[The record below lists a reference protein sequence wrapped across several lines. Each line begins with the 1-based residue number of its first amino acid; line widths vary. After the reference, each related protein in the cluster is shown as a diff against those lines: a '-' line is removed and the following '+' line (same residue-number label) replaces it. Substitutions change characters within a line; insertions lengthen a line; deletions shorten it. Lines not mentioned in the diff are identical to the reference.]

1 MNNPA
6 ELVVP
11 RVQAAIASA
20 FGEEYRGTD
29 PVIRPSQFADIQI
42 NAAMALAKKL
52 GTLPRDAAAR
62 IVEALELDGI
72 CTAVEISGPGF
83 INLTFDGTWIE
94 ELLNTE
100 SRSAE
105 APGAPAARQ
114 AEARRVVVDYSSPNV
129 AKEMHVGHLRT
140 TVVGDS
146 IVRVLEALGDTVI
159 RQNHIGDW
167 GTPFGMLVEHW
178 LEIGE
183 DSPAAAL
190 LVDDPSAFY
199 QAARAKFDDS
209 AADDDGFA
217 TRARLRVVA
226 LQGGDAETFAVWQRL
241 VAQSKRYFNAIYAM
255 LGISLTD
262 DHIAGESSYDADLAR
277 LCQELEDSGVA
288 RVSDGALC
296 TFPAGFTGRD
306 GQPQPL
312 IIRKSDG
319 GYGYGTTDL
328 ATIRYRV
335 RELEADR
342 VLYVVGAPQNVHL
355 RMVMATARDAGWLP
369 DTVEAVHVQI
379 GNVLGEDGKILK
391 SRSGAPVKLMAL
403 LEEAVDRARAVI
415 DTSRPEL
422 TEEERAVTARQVGI
436 GAVKYADL
444 SVGHDTEY
452 VFDFDRMLALSGNT
466 GPYVQY
472 AAARIRSILRKAGVL
487 EHPAAGTDTA
497 GTDTAGTDTAGT
509 DTAGT
514 DTAGTGFGAGTETD
528 GTDSD
533 GGIPATAIAVVEPA
547 ERALA
552 LHLLEYGAT
561 LSKVGEVLEPHRLC
575 AYLFELAQLFTSF
588 YDQCPVLKS
597 EDSVRES
604 RLALCALVLRR
615 LSGGLELL
623 GIETPENM

>member
-1 MNNPA
+1 M
-6 ELVVP
+6 VVP

-29 PVIRPSQFADIQI
+29 PVVRPSQFADIQI
-42 NAAMALAKKL
+42 NAAMALAKKVGL
-52 GTLPRDAAAR
+52 PPRDAAAR
-62 IVEALELDGI
+62 IVEALDLDGI
-72 CTAVEISGPGF
+72 CTGAEISGPGF

-94 ELLNTE
+94 ELLNAE
-100 SRSAE
+100 SPGVQAVPAAE
-105 APGAPAARQ
+105 AQ
-114 AEARRVVVDYSSPNV
+114 RVVVDYSSPNV

-146 IVRVLEALGDTVI
+146 LVKVFEALGDTVI

-167 GTPFGMLVEHW
+167 GTPFGMLIEHW

-183 DSPAAAL
+183 DSPEAAL

-199 QAARAKFDDS
+199 QAARAKFDAS
-209 AADDDGFA
+209 ATDEDGFA

-226 LQGGDAETFAVWQRL
+226 LQGGDQETFAVWQRL
-241 VAQSKRYFNAIYAM
+241 VAQSKRYFNAIYSM

-262 DHIAGESSYDADLAR
+262 DHIAGESSYDAHLAQ
-277 LCQELEDSGVA
+277 LCQELEDRGIA
-288 RVSDGALC
+288 RISDGALC

-306 GQPQPL
+306 GLPMPL

-335 RELEADR
+335 RELEANR
-342 VLYVVGAPQNVHL
+342 VLYVVGAPQNMHL

-415 DTSRPEL
+415 DASRPEL
-422 TEEERAVTARQVGI
+422 TEEERAATARQVGI

-444 SVGHDTEY
+444 STGHDTEY

-487 EHPAAGTDTA
+487 EQHTAAAGAVGSGAAGTEA
-497 GTDTAGTDTAGT
+497 A
-509 DTAGT
+509 
-514 DTAGTGFGAGTETD
+514 

-533 GGIPATAIAVVEPA
+533 GGTPATVIAVVEPA

-561 LSKVGEVLEPHRLC
+561 LHKVREVLEPHRLC
-575 AYLFELAQLFTSF
+575 TYLFELAQLFTSF

-615 LSGGLELL
+615 LSEGLDLL

>member
-1 MNNPA
+1 
-6 ELVVP
+6 
-11 RVQAAIASA
+11 
-20 FGEEYRGTD
+20 
-29 PVIRPSQFADIQI
+29 
-42 NAAMALAKKL
+42 
-52 GTLPRDAAAR
+52 
-62 IVEALELDGI
+62 
-72 CTAVEISGPGF
+72 
-83 INLTFDGTWIE
+83 
-94 ELLNTE
+94 
-100 SRSAE
+100 
-105 APGAPAARQ
+105 
-114 AEARRVVVDYSSPNV
+114 
-129 AKEMHVGHLRT
+129 
-140 TVVGDS
+140 
-146 IVRVLEALGDTVI
+146 
-159 RQNHIGDW
+159 
-167 GTPFGMLVEHW
+167 
-178 LEIGE
+178 
-183 DSPAAAL
+183 
-190 LVDDPSAFY
+190 
-199 QAARAKFDDS
+199 
-209 AADDDGFA
+209 
-217 TRARLRVVA
+217 
-226 LQGGDAETFAVWQRL
+226 
-241 VAQSKRYFNAIYAM
+241 M

-262 DHIAGESSYDADLAR
+262 DHIAGESSYDAHLAQ
-277 LCQELEDSGVA
+277 LCQELEERGIA
-288 RVSDGALC
+288 RISDGALC

-306 GQPQPL
+306 GQPMPL

-335 RELEADR
+335 RELEANR
-342 VLYVVGAPQNVHL
+342 VLYVVGAPQNMHL

-415 DTSRPEL
+415 DASRPEL
-422 TEEERAVTARQVGI
+422 TEAERAVTARQVGI

-487 EHPAAGTDTA
+487 EQYTGDGRQPAAGA
-497 GTDTAGTDTAGT
+497 
-509 DTAGT
+509 
-514 DTAGTGFGAGTETD
+514 AGTEAA

-533 GGIPATAIAVVEPA
+533 GGTPATVIAVVEPA

-561 LSKVGEVLEPHRLC
+561 LHKVREALEPHRLC
-575 AYLFELAQLFTSF
+575 TYLFELAQLFTSF

-615 LSGGLELL
+615 LSEGLDLL

>member
-11 RVQAAIASA
+11 RVQAAIATA
-20 FGEEYRGTD
+20 FGEEFRQTD
-29 PVIRPSQFADIQI
+29 PVVRPSQFADIQI
-42 NAAMALAKKL
+42 NAAMALAKKAGL
-52 GTLPRDAAAR
+52 PPRDAAAK
-62 IVEALELDGI
+62 IVEALNLDGI
-72 CTAVEISGPGF
+72 CTSVEISGPGF
-83 INLTFDGTWIE
+83 INLSFDGTWIE
-94 ELLNTE
+94 ELLNAE
-100 SRSAE
+100 SIQAASKAT
-105 APGAPAARQ
+105 AVTPAATPQ
-114 AEARRVVVDYSSPNV
+114 RVVVDYSSPNV

-146 IVRVLEALGDTVI
+146 LVKVLEALGDTVI

-167 GTPFGMLVEHW
+167 GTPFGMLIEHW

-183 DSPAAAL
+183 DSPDAAL
-190 LVDDPSAFY
+190 LVEDPSAFY
-199 QAARAKFDDS
+199 QAARAKFDAS
-209 AADDDGFA
+209 ATDEDGFA

-241 VAQSKRYFNAIYAM
+241 VAQSKRYFNAIYST

-262 DHIAGESSYDADLAR
+262 DHIAGESSYDAHLAQ
-277 LCQELEDSGVA
+277 LCQELEERGLA
-288 RVSDGALC
+288 RISDGALC

-306 GQPQPL
+306 GEPLPL

-335 RELEADR
+335 RDLAANR
-342 VLYVVGAPQNVHL
+342 ILYVVGAPQNVHL

-369 DTVEAVHVQI
+369 DTVQAVHVQI

-415 DTSRPEL
+415 DASRPEL
-422 TEEERAVTARQVGI
+422 SEDERAVTARQVGI

-444 SVGHDTEY
+444 STGHDTEY

-487 EHPAAGTDTA
+487 EQVTGDGGAPAGTQATGIAAAG
-497 GTDTAGTDTAGT
+497 
-509 DTAGT
+509 
-514 DTAGTGFGAGTETD
+514 E
-528 GTDSD
+528 
-533 GGIPATAIAVVEPA
+533 GGPATAIAVVEPA

-552 LHLLEYGAT
+552 LHLLEFDAT
-561 LSKVGEVLEPHRLC
+561 LNKVRDALEPHRLC
-575 AYLFELAQLFTSF
+575 GYLFELAQLFTTF
-588 YDQCPVLKS
+588 YDQCPVLKA
-597 EDSVRES
+597 EESVRDS

>member
-1 MNNPA
+1 M
-6 ELVVP
+6 VVP

-29 PVIRPSQFADIQI
+29 PVVRPSQFADIQI
-42 NAAMALAKKL
+42 NAAMALAKRV
-52 GTLPRDAAAR
+52 GMPPREAAAR
-62 IVEALELDGI
+62 IVDALDLDGI
-72 CTAVEISGPGF
+72 CTATEISGPGF

-94 ELLNTE
+94 ELLNAE
-100 SRSAE
+100 SAGT
-105 APGAPAARQ
+105 PDVPAA
-114 AEARRVVVDYSSPNV
+114 AARRVVVDYSSPNV

-146 IVRVLEALGDTVI
+146 LVKVFEALGDTVI

-167 GTPFGMLVEHW
+167 GTPFGMLIEHW

-183 DSPAAAL
+183 DSPEAAL

-199 QAARAKFDDS
+199 QAARAKFDAS
-209 AADDDGFA
+209 AAEEDGFA

-226 LQGGDAETFAVWQRL
+226 LQGGDEETFAVWQRL
-241 VAQSKRYFNAIYAM
+241 VAQSKRYFNAIYSV

-262 DHIAGESSYDADLAR
+262 DHIAGESSYDAHLAQ
-277 LCQELEDSGVA
+277 LCRELEDRGLA
-288 RVSDGALC
+288 RISDGALC

-306 GQPQPL
+306 GEPMPL

-335 RELEADR
+335 RELAADR
-342 VLYVVGAPQNVHL
+342 VLYVVGAPQNMHL

-403 LEEAVDRARAVI
+403 LAEAVDRARAVI
-415 DTSRPEL
+415 DASRPEL
-422 TEEERAVTARQVGI
+422 TEAERAVTARQVGI

-487 EHPAAGTDTA
+487 EQYAATTPVTHTGTTRHQHRHRQRRRNAGHPD
-497 GTDTAGTDTAGT
+497 
-509 DTAGT
+509 
-514 DTAGTGFGAGTETD
+514 
-528 GTDSD
+528 
-533 GGIPATAIAVVEPA
+533 
-547 ERALA
+547 
-552 LHLLEYGAT
+552 
-561 LSKVGEVLEPHRLC
+561 
-575 AYLFELAQLFTSF
+575 
-588 YDQCPVLKS
+588 
-597 EDSVRES
+597 
-604 RLALCALVLRR
+604 RR
-615 LSGGLELL
+615 R
-623 GIETPENM
+623 

>member
-1 MNNPA
+1 
-6 ELVVP
+6 
-11 RVQAAIASA
+11 
-20 FGEEYRGTD
+20 
-29 PVIRPSQFADIQI
+29 
-42 NAAMALAKKL
+42 
-52 GTLPRDAAAR
+52 
-62 IVEALELDGI
+62 
-72 CTAVEISGPGF
+72 
-83 INLTFDGTWIE
+83 
-94 ELLNTE
+94 
-100 SRSAE
+100 
-105 APGAPAARQ
+105 
-114 AEARRVVVDYSSPNV
+114 
-129 AKEMHVGHLRT
+129 MHVGHLRT

-146 IVRVLEALGDTVI
+146 LVKVFEALGDTVI

-167 GTPFGMLVEHW
+167 GTPFGMLIEHW

-183 DSPAAAL
+183 DSPEAAL

-199 QAARAKFDDS
+199 QAARAKFDAS
-209 AADDDGFA
+209 ATDEDGFA

-241 VAQSKRYFNAIYAM
+241 VAQSKRYFNAIYSM

-262 DHIAGESSYDADLAR
+262 DHIAGESSYDAHLAQ
-277 LCQELEDSGVA
+277 LCQELEDRGIA
-288 RVSDGALC
+288 RISDGALC

-306 GQPQPL
+306 GQPMPL

-335 RELEADR
+335 RELEANR
-342 VLYVVGAPQNVHL
+342 VLYVVGAPQNMHL

-415 DTSRPEL
+415 DASRPEL

-487 EHPAAGTDTA
+487 EQHTALERCRDDGGSRRGTDA
-497 GTDTAGTDTAGT
+497 A
-509 DTAGT
+509 
-514 DTAGTGFGAGTETD
+514 

-533 GGIPATAIAVVEPA
+533 GGTPATVIAVVEPA

-561 LSKVGEVLEPHRLC
+561 LHKVREALEPHRLC
-575 AYLFELAQLFTSF
+575 TYLFELAQLFTSF

-615 LSGGLELL
+615 LSEGLDLL

>member
-1 MNNPA
+1 M
-6 ELVVP
+6 VVP

-20 FGEEYRGTD
+20 FGEEYRETD
-29 PVIRPSQFADIQI
+29 PVVRPSQFADIQI
-42 NAAMALAKKL
+42 NAAMALAKKV
-52 GTLPRDAAAR
+52 GMPPRDAAAR
-62 IVEALELDGI
+62 IVEALDLDGI

-94 ELLNTE
+94 ELLNAA
-100 SRSAE
+100 S
-105 APGAPAARQ
+105 PGAPAVPA
-114 AEARRVVVDYSSPNV
+114 AEAQRVVVDYSSPNV

-146 IVRVLEALGDTVI
+146 LVKVFEALGDTVI

-167 GTPFGMLVEHW
+167 GTPFGMLIEHW

-183 DSPAAAL
+183 DSPEAAL

-199 QAARAKFDDS
+199 QAARAKFDAS
-209 AADDDGFA
+209 ATDEDGFA
-217 TRARLRVVA
+217 TRARQRVVA
-226 LQGGDAETFAVWQRL
+226 LQSGDEETFAVWQRL
-241 VAQSKRYFNAIYAM
+241 VAQSKRYFNAIYSM

-262 DHIAGESSYDADLAR
+262 DHIAGESSYDAHLAQ
-277 LCQELEDSGVA
+277 LCQELEERGIA
-288 RVSDGALC
+288 RISDGALC

-306 GQPQPL
+306 GEPMPL

-335 RELEADR
+335 RELEANR
-342 VLYVVGAPQNVHL
+342 VLYVVGAPQNMHL
-355 RMVMATARDAGWLP
+355 RMVMATAREAGWLP

-415 DTSRPEL
+415 DASRPEL
-422 TEEERAVTARQVGI
+422 TAEERAVTARQVGI

-487 EHPAAGTDTA
+487 ERYTAGQAAGAAFGAALGAPGTDAAGTA
-497 GTDTAGTDTAGT
+497 FGTDASA
-509 DTAGT
+509 
-514 DTAGTGFGAGTETD
+514 TETA

-533 GGIPATAIAVVEPA
+533 GGIPATPIAVVEPA

-561 LSKVGEVLEPHRLC
+561 LHKVREALEPHRLC
-575 AYLFELAQLFTSF
+575 TYLFELAQLFTAF

-615 LSGGLELL
+615 LSEGLELL

>member
-1 MNNPA
+1 MNSPA
-6 ELVVP
+6 DLLVP
-11 RVQAAIASA
+11 RVQTAIAQA
-20 FGEEYRGTD
+20 FGEDFRQTD

-42 NAAMALAKKL
+42 NAAMALAKKV
-52 GTLPRDAAAR
+52 GLPPREVAAR
-62 IVEALELDGI
+62 IVEALEVNGI
-72 CTAVEISGPGF
+72 CTTVEISGPGF

-94 ELLNTE
+94 ELLNQ
-100 SRSAE
+100 
-105 APGAPAARQ
+105 ARQ
-114 AEARRVVVDYSSPNV
+114 HDGGPTAERHRVVVDYSSPNV

-146 IVRVLEALGDTVI
+146 LVRVLEALGHPVI

-167 GTPFGMLVEHW
+167 GTPFGMLIEHW
-178 LEIGE
+178 LEVGE
-183 DSPAAAL
+183 GSQEAAL

-199 QAARAKFDDS
+199 QAARAKFDASVNDE
-209 AADDDGFA
+209 DGFA
-217 TRARLRVVA
+217 ARARRRVVA
-226 LQGGDAETFAVWQRL
+226 LQGGDQETFEVWKRL
-241 VAQSKRYFNAIYAM
+241 VAQSKLYFNAIYAK
-255 LGISLTD
+255 LGVSLTD

-277 LCQELEDSGVA
+277 LCQELEDLGIA

-306 GQPQPL
+306 GEPLPL

-335 RELEADR
+335 RELHADR

-355 RMVMATARDAGWLP
+355 RMVMATAREAGWLP
-369 DTVEAVHVQI
+369 ETVEATHVQI

-403 LEEAVDRARAVI
+403 LDEAVDRARAVV
-415 DTSRPEL
+415 DLSRPDL
-422 TEEERAVTARQVGI
+422 TPEERELTARQVGI

-452 VFDFDRMLALSGNT
+452 VFDFDRMLALNGNT

-472 AAARIRSILRKAGVL
+472 AAARIRSILRKAGAL
-487 EHPAAGTDTA
+487 EGVTHG
-497 GTDTAGTDTAGT
+497 
-509 DTAGT
+509 
-514 DTAGTGFGAGTETD
+514 GAGAGAAVGE
-528 GTDSD
+528 GAAVA
-533 GGIPATAIAVVEPA
+533 GIAVVEPA

-552 LHLLEYGAT
+552 LHLLEYGST
-561 LSKVGEVLEPHRLC
+561 LGKVGELLEPHRLC
-575 AYLFELAQLFTSF
+575 AYLFELAQLFTTF
-588 YDQCPVLKS
+588 YDQCPVLKAA
-597 EDSVRES
+597 ESVRES
-604 RLALCALVLRR
+604 RLALCALVLHR
-615 LSGGLELL
+615 LIEGLDLL

>member
-11 RVQAAIASA
+11 RVQAAIATA
-20 FGEEYRGTD
+20 FGEEFRQTD
-29 PVIRPSQFADIQI
+29 PVVRPSQFADIQI
-42 NAAMALAKKL
+42 NAAMALAKKAGL
-52 GTLPRDAAAR
+52 PPRDAAAK
-62 IVEALELDGI
+62 IVDALDLDGI
-72 CTAVEISGPGF
+72 CTSVEISGPGF
-83 INLTFDGTWIE
+83 INLSFDGTWIE
-94 ELLNTE
+94 ELLNAE
-100 SRSAE
+100 SVQAASPAT
-105 APGAPAARQ
+105 AVTPAATPQ
-114 AEARRVVVDYSSPNV
+114 RVVVDYSSPNV

-146 IVRVLEALGDTVI
+146 LVKVLEALGDTVI

-167 GTPFGMLVEHW
+167 GTPFGMLIEHW

-183 DSPAAAL
+183 DSPEAAL
-190 LVDDPSAFY
+190 LVEDPSAFY
-199 QAARAKFDDS
+199 QAARAKFDAS
-209 AADDDGFA
+209 ATDEDGFA

-241 VAQSKRYFNAIYAM
+241 VAQSKRYFNAIYSM

-262 DHIAGESSYDADLAR
+262 DHIAGESSYDAHLAQ
-277 LCQELEDSGVA
+277 LCQELEERGLA
-288 RVSDGALC
+288 RISDGALC

-306 GQPQPL
+306 GQPLPL

-335 RELEADR
+335 RDLEANR

-415 DTSRPEL
+415 DASRPEL
-422 TEEERAVTARQVGI
+422 SEEERAVTARQVGI

-444 SVGHDTEY
+444 STGHDTEY

-472 AAARIRSILRKAGVL
+472 AAAQDPLDPAQGRGAGAD
-487 EHPAAGTDTA
+487 HRRRRRRRPAPAGTPAT
-497 GTDTAGTDTAGT
+497 GTPAT
-509 DTAGT
+509 
-514 DTAGTGFGAGTETD
+514 GTGG
-528 GTDSD
+528 
-533 GGIPATAIAVVEPA
+533 PATAIAVVEPA

-552 LHLLEYGAT
+552 LHLLEFDAT
-561 LSKVGEVLEPHRLC
+561 LNKVRDALEPHRLC
-575 AYLFELAQLFTSF
+575 GYLFELAQLFTSF
-588 YDQCPVLKS
+588 YDQCPVLKA
-597 EDSVRES
+597 EESVRDS

-615 LSGGLELL
+615 LSGGLDLL

>member
-1 MNNPA
+1 M
-6 ELVVP
+6 VVP
-11 RVQAAIASA
+11 RVQAAIADA
-20 FGEEYRGTD
+20 FGEEFRQTD
-29 PVIRPSQFADIQI
+29 PVIRPSQFADIQV
-42 NAAMALAKKL
+42 NAAMALARNVGL
-52 GTLPRDAAAR
+52 PPRDTAAK
-62 IVEALELDGI
+62 IVDALDLDGI
-72 CTAVEISGPGF
+72 CTTVEISGPGF
-83 INLTFDGTWIE
+83 INLTYDGTWIE
-94 ELLNTE
+94 ELLNAQAHGTE
-100 SRSAE
+100 A
-105 APGAPAARQ
+105 APPAQ
-114 AEARRVVVDYSSPNV
+114 PRRVVVDYSSPNV

-146 IVRVLEALGDTVI
+146 LVKVLEALGDTVI

-167 GTPFGMLVEHW
+167 GTPFGMLIEHW

-183 DSPAAAL
+183 DSPEAAL

-199 QAARAKFDDS
+199 QAARAKFDAS
-209 AADDDGFA
+209 AAADDDGFA

-241 VAQSKRYFNAIYAM
+241 VAQSKRYFNAIYAT

-277 LCQELEDSGVA
+277 LCQELQDRGLA
-288 RVSDGALC
+288 RISDGALC
-296 TFPAGFTGRD
+296 TFPAGFPGRD
-306 GQPQPL
+306 GQPLPL

-335 RELEADR
+335 RELHADR

-355 RMVMATARDAGWLP
+355 RMVLATARDAGWLP
-369 DTVEAVHVQI
+369 DTVEATHVQI

-391 SRSGAPVKLMAL
+391 SRSGAPVKLLAL
-403 LEEAVDRARAVI
+403 LDEAVDRARAVI
-415 DTSRPEL
+415 DASRPEL
-422 TEEERAVTARQVGI
+422 TDEERAVTARQVGI

-444 SVGHDTEY
+444 STGHDTEY

-472 AAARIRSILRKAGVL
+472 AAARIRSILRKAGVAAEGTGPGVAAVSTEAVVAEL
-487 EHPAAGTDTA
+487 AVAAGA
-497 GTDTAGTDTAGT
+497 A
-509 DTAGT
+509 
-514 DTAGTGFGAGTETD
+514 
-528 GTDSD
+528 
-533 GGIPATAIAVVEPA
+533 PATAIAIVEPA

-552 LHLLEYGAT
+552 LHLLEYDAM
-561 LSKVGEVLEPHRLC
+561 LRKVGELLEPHRLC
-575 AYLFELAQLFTSF
+575 AYLFELAQLFTAF
-588 YDQCPVLKS
+588 YEQCPVLKA

-604 RLALCALVLRR
+604 RLALCGLVLSR

>member
-1 MNNPA
+1 MNSVNNPA

-11 RVQAAIASA
+11 RVQAAIATA
-20 FGEEYRGTD
+20 FGEEFRHTD
-29 PVIRPSQFADIQI
+29 PVVRPSQFADIQI
-42 NAAMALAKKL
+42 NAAMALAKKAGL
-52 GTLPRDAAAR
+52 PPRDAAAK
-62 IVEALELDGI
+62 IVDALNLDGI
-72 CTAVEISGPGF
+72 CTSVEISGPGF
-83 INLTFDGTWIE
+83 INLSFDGTWIE
-94 ELLNTE
+94 ELLNAE
-100 SRSAE
+100 SVQAASKAT
-105 APGAPAARQ
+105 AVTPAATPQ
-114 AEARRVVVDYSSPNV
+114 RVVVDYSSPNV

-146 IVRVLEALGDTVI
+146 LVKVLEALGDTVI

-167 GTPFGMLVEHW
+167 GTPFGMLIEHW

-183 DSPAAAL
+183 DSPEAAL
-190 LVDDPSAFY
+190 LVEDPSAFY
-199 QAARAKFDDS
+199 QAARAKFDAS
-209 AADDDGFA
+209 ATDEDGFA

-241 VAQSKRYFNAIYAM
+241 VAQSKRYFNAIYST

-262 DHIAGESSYDADLAR
+262 DHIAGESSYDAHLAQ
-277 LCQELEDSGVA
+277 LCQELEERGLA
-288 RVSDGALC
+288 RISDGALC

-306 GQPQPL
+306 GQPLPL

-335 RELEADR
+335 RDLEANR
-342 VLYVVGAPQNVHL
+342 ILYVVGAPQNVHL

-415 DTSRPEL
+415 DASRPEL
-422 TEEERAVTARQVGI
+422 SEDERAVTARQVGI

-444 SVGHDTEY
+444 STGHDTEY

-487 EHPAAGTDTA
+487 EQFTGGPDAGTPAGTQATGIAAAGTQATGLAAA
-497 GTDTAGTDTAGT
+497 G
-509 DTAGT
+509 
-514 DTAGTGFGAGTETD
+514 E
-528 GTDSD
+528 
-533 GGIPATAIAVVEPA
+533 GGPATAIAVVEPA

-552 LHLLEYGAT
+552 LHLLEFDAT
-561 LSKVGEVLEPHRLC
+561 LNKVRDALEPHRLC
-575 AYLFELAQLFTSF
+575 GYLFELAQLFTTF
-588 YDQCPVLKS
+588 YDQCPVLKA
-597 EDSVRES
+597 EESVRDS

>member
-6 ELVVP
+6 ALVVP
-11 RVQAAIASA
+11 RVQAAIATA
-20 FGEEYRGTD
+20 FGDEFREAD

-42 NAAMALAKKL
+42 NAAMALAKKAGL
-52 GTLPRDAAAR
+52 PPRDAAAK
-62 IVEALELDGI
+62 IVAGLDLDGI
-72 CTAVEISGPGF
+72 CTSVEISGPGF

-94 ELLNTE
+94 ELLN
-100 SRSAE
+100 AE
-105 APGAPAARQ
+105 AAAIAAAEPARPAQ
-114 AEARRVVVDYSSPNV
+114 PHRVVVDYSSPNV

-146 IVRVLEALGDTVI
+146 LVKVLEALGHTVI

-167 GTPFGMLVEHW
+167 GTPFGMLIEHW

-183 DSPAAAL
+183 DSPEAAL

-199 QAARAKFDDS
+199 QAARAKFDAS
-209 AADDDGFA
+209 AGDEDGFA

-226 LQGGDAETFAVWQRL
+226 LQSGDAETFAVWERL
-241 VAQSKRYFNAIYAM
+241 VAQSKRYFNAIYGM

-262 DHIAGESSYDADLAR
+262 DHIAGESSYDAHLAQ
-277 LCQELEDSGVA
+277 LCQELEERGIA

-306 GQPQPL
+306 GDPLPL

-335 RELEADR
+335 RELQADR

-355 RMVMATARDAGWLP
+355 RMVIATATDAGWLP
-369 DTVEAVHVQI
+369 DTVEATHVQI

-415 DTSRPEL
+415 DASRPEL
-422 TEEERAVTARQVGI
+422 SDDERAVTARQVGI

-444 SVGHDTEY
+444 STGHDTEY
-452 VFDFDRMLALSGNT
+452 VFDFDRMLALTGNT

-487 EHPAAGTDTA
+487 EVNAD
-497 GTDTAGTDTAGT
+497 DD
-509 DTAGT
+509 
-514 DTAGTGFGAGTETD
+514 GAG
-528 GTDSD
+528 S
-533 GGIPATAIAVVEPA
+533 GGASTSAAAISAAAAIAVVEPA

-561 LSKVGEVLEPHRLC
+561 LDKVGEMLEPHRLC
-575 AYLFELAQLFTSF
+575 GYLFELAQLFTSF
-588 YDQCPVLKS
+588 YDQCPVLKA

>member
-1 MNNPA
+1 M
-6 ELVVP
+6 VVP

-29 PVIRPSQFADIQI
+29 PVVRPSQFADIQI
-42 NAAMALAKKL
+42 NAAMALAKKV
-52 GTLPRDAAAR
+52 GMPPRDAAAR
-62 IVEALELDGI
+62 IVEALDLDGI
-72 CTAVEISGPGF
+72 CSAVEISGPGF

-94 ELLNTE
+94 ELLNAE
-100 SRSAE
+100 SPGTPALPAAE
-105 APGAPAARQ
+105 AQ
-114 AEARRVVVDYSSPNV
+114 RVVVDYSSPNV

-146 IVRVLEALGDTVI
+146 LVKVFEALGDTVI

-167 GTPFGMLVEHW
+167 GTPFGMLIEHW

-183 DSPAAAL
+183 DSPEAAL

-199 QAARAKFDDS
+199 QAARAKFDAS
-209 AADDDGFA
+209 ASDEDGFA

-241 VAQSKRYFNAIYAM
+241 VAQSKRYFNAIYSM

-262 DHIAGESSYDADLAR
+262 DHIAGESSYDAHLAQ
-277 LCQELEDSGVA
+277 LCHELEERGIA
-288 RVSDGALC
+288 RISDGALC

-306 GQPQPL
+306 GEPMPL

-335 RELEADR
+335 RELEANR
-342 VLYVVGAPQNVHL
+342 VLYVVGAPQNMHL

-369 DTVEAVHVQI
+369 ETVEAVHVQI

-415 DTSRPEL
+415 DASRPEL
-422 TEEERAVTARQVGI
+422 TESERAVTARQVGI

-487 EHPAAGTDTA
+487 ERYTALGAAGTGVAFGDA
-497 GTDTAGTDTAGT
+497 GGPGTTGVTGIDGGT
-509 DTAGT
+509 PA
-514 DTAGTGFGAGTETD
+514 ATGVTEAA

-533 GGIPATAIAVVEPA
+533 GGTPATPIAVVEPA

-561 LSKVGEVLEPHRLC
+561 LHKVREALEPHRLC
-575 AYLFELAQLFTSF
+575 TYLFELAQLFTSF

-615 LSGGLELL
+615 LSEGLDLL

>member
-11 RVQAAIASA
+11 RVQAAIATA
-20 FGEEYRGTD
+20 FGEEFRQAD
-29 PVIRPSQFADIQI
+29 PVVRPSQFADIQI
-42 NAAMALAKKL
+42 NAAMALAKKAGL
-52 GTLPRDAAAR
+52 PPRDAAAK
-62 IVEALELDGI
+62 IVEALDLDGI
-72 CTAVEISGPGF
+72 CTGVEISGPGF
-83 INLTFDGTWIE
+83 INLSFDGTWIE
-94 ELLNTE
+94 ELLNAE
-100 SRSAE
+100 SVQAASPAT
-105 APGAPAARQ
+105 AVTPAATPQ
-114 AEARRVVVDYSSPNV
+114 RVVVDYSSPNV

-146 IVRVLEALGDTVI
+146 LVKVLEALGDTVI

-167 GTPFGMLVEHW
+167 GTPFGMLIEHW

-183 DSPAAAL
+183 DSPEAAL

-199 QAARAKFDDS
+199 QAARAKFDSS
-209 AADDDGFA
+209 ATDADGFA

-226 LQGGDAETFAVWQRL
+226 LQGGDPETFAVWQRL
-241 VAQSKRYFNAIYAM
+241 VAQSKRYFNAIYSM

-262 DHIAGESSYDADLAR
+262 DHIAGESSYDAHLAQ
-277 LCQELEDSGVA
+277 LCQELEERGLA
-288 RVSDGALC
+288 RISDGALC
-296 TFPAGFTGRD
+296 TFPAGFSGRD
-306 GQPQPL
+306 GQPLPL

-335 RELEADR
+335 RELEANR

-415 DTSRPEL
+415 DASRPEL
-422 TEEERAVTARQVGI
+422 SDEERAVTARQVGI

-444 SVGHDTEY
+444 STGHDTEY

-487 EHPAAGTDTA
+487 EQFTEGGSLDADAPATGTPATGDRRARYGDRRHRTRRTRAGPAPA
-497 GTDTAGTDTAGT
+497 GVRHHAEQ
-509 DTAGT
+509 
-514 DTAGTGFGAGTETD
+514 GAGRARAAPALRLPLRTRAAVHVLLRPVP
-528 GTDSD
+528 GAQ
-533 GGIPATAIAVVEPA
+533 GRGIRP
-547 ERALA
+547 
-552 LHLLEYGAT
+552 
-561 LSKVGEVLEPHRLC
+561 
-575 AYLFELAQLFTSF
+575 
-588 YDQCPVLKS
+588 
-597 EDSVRES
+597 
-604 RLALCALVLRR
+604 
-615 LSGGLELL
+615 
-623 GIETPENM
+623 

>member
-1 MNNPA
+1 M
-6 ELVVP
+6 VVP

-20 FGEEYRGTD
+20 FGEEFRQTD
-29 PVIRPSQFADIQI
+29 PVIRPSQFADLQV
-42 NAAMALAKKL
+42 NAAMALAKKVGL
-52 GTLPRDAAAR
+52 PPRDTAAK
-62 IVEALELDGI
+62 IVDALELDGI
-72 CTAVEISGPGF
+72 CTTVEISGPGF

-94 ELLNTE
+94 ELLNAH
-100 SRSAE
+100 SSGAE
-105 APGAPAARQ
+105 AAPP
-114 AEARRVVVDYSSPNV
+114 AEPRRVVVDYSSPNV

-146 IVRVLEALGDTVI
+146 LVKVLEALGDTVI

-167 GTPFGMLVEHW
+167 GTPFGMLIEHW

-183 DSPAAAL
+183 DSPEAAL
-190 LVDDPSAFY
+190 LVEDPMAFY
-199 QAARAKFDDS
+199 QAARAKFDAS
-209 AADDDGFA
+209 ATENEGFA

-226 LQGGDAETFAVWQRL
+226 LQAGDAETFAVWQRL
-241 VAQSKRYFNAIYAM
+241 VAQSKLYFNAIYSM

-277 LCQELEDSGVA
+277 LCQELEDRGIA
-288 RVSDGALC
+288 RISDGALC
-296 TFPAGFTGRD
+296 TFPPGFTGRD
-306 GQPQPL
+306 GEPLPL

-335 RELEADR
+335 RELQADR
-342 VLYVVGAPQNVHL
+342 VLYVVGAPQNLHL
-355 RMVMATARDAGWLP
+355 RMVMATAREAGWLP
-369 DTVEAVHVQI
+369 DTVEATHVQI

-391 SRSGAPVKLMAL
+391 SRAGTPVKLIAL

-415 DTSRPEL
+415 DASRPEL
-422 TEEERAVTARQVGI
+422 SDEERAVTARQVGI

-444 SVGHDTEY
+444 STGHDTEY

-472 AAARIRSILRKAGVL
+472 AAARIRSILRKAGVAGAACGAGAA
-487 EHPAAGTDTA
+487 PAAGTA
-497 GTDTAGTDTAGT
+497 GGARGARAAGARAVLERQPG
-509 DTAGT
+509 
-514 DTAGTGFGAGTETD
+514 GTGAA
-528 GTDSD
+528 
-533 GGIPATAIAVVEPA
+533 PATAIAVVEPA

-552 LHLLEYGAT
+552 LHLLEYDAT
-561 LSKVGEVLEPHRLC
+561 LRKVGEHLEPHRLTG
-575 AYLFELAQLFTSF
+575 YLFELAQLFTAF
-588 YDQCPVLKS
+588 YEQCPVLKA
-597 EDSVRES
+597 EESVRQS
-604 RLALCALVLRR
+604 RLALCSLVLRR

>member
-6 ELVVP
+6 ALVVP
-11 RVQAAIASA
+11 RVQTAIASA
-20 FGEEYRGTD
+20 FGNEFRETD

-42 NAAMALAKKL
+42 NAAMALAKKV
-52 GTLPRDAAAR
+52 GVPPREAAAR
-62 IVEALELDGI
+62 IVAGLDLDGL
-72 CTAVEISGPGF
+72 CTSIEISGPGF

-94 ELLNTE
+94 ELLN
-100 SRSAE
+100 AE
-105 APGAPAARQ
+105 VAATAAGAETGRTAKPQ
-114 AEARRVVVDYSSPNV
+114 RVVVDYSSPNV

-146 IVRVLEALGDTVI
+146 LVRVLEALGHTVI

-167 GTPFGMLVEHW
+167 GTPFGMLIEHW

-183 DSPAAAL
+183 DSPEAAL
-190 LVDDPSAFY
+190 LVEDPSAFY
-199 QAARAKFDDS
+199 QAARAKFDNS
-209 AADDDGFA
+209 ADGEDGFA

-226 LQGGDAETFAVWQRL
+226 LQGGDAETFAVWERL
-241 VAQSKRYFNAIYAM
+241 VAQSKRYFNAIYRI

-262 DHIAGESSYDADLAR
+262 DHIAGESSYDAHLAQ
-277 LCQELEDSGVA
+277 LCQELENSGIA

-296 TFPAGFTGRD
+296 TFPAGFIGRD
-306 GQPQPL
+306 DQPLPL

-335 RELEADR
+335 RELQANR

-355 RMVMATARDAGWLP
+355 RMVIATATDAGWLP
-369 DTVEAVHVQI
+369 DTVEATHVQI

-415 DTSRPEL
+415 DASRPEL
-422 TEEERAVTARQVGI
+422 SDAERAVTARQVGI

-444 SVGHDTEY
+444 ATGHDTEY
-452 VFDFDRMLALSGNT
+452 VFDFDRMLALTGNT

-472 AAARIRSILRKAGVL
+472 AAARIRSILRKAWVL
-487 EHPAAGTDTA
+487 AAANFDGGTA
-497 GTDTAGTDTAGT
+497 GAGPGSAGP
-509 DTAGT
+509 
-514 DTAGTGFGAGTETD
+514 
-528 GTDSD
+528 
-533 GGIPATAIAVVEPA
+533 GGEGSGSEGSGSAAPAAIAVVEPA

-552 LHLLEYGAT
+552 LHLLEYDAM
-561 LSKVGEVLEPHRLC
+561 LEKVGKFLEPHRLC
-575 AYLFELAQLFTSF
+575 GYLFELAQLFTAF
-588 YDQCPVLKS
+588 YDQCPVLKA
-597 EDSVRES
+597 EAGVRES

>member
-11 RVQAAIASA
+11 RVQAAIATA
-20 FGEEYRGTD
+20 FGEEFRQAD
-29 PVIRPSQFADIQI
+29 PVVRPSQFADIQI
-42 NAAMALAKKL
+42 NAAMALAKKVGL
-52 GTLPRDAAAR
+52 PPRDAAAR
-62 IVEALELDGI
+62 IVEALDLDGI
-72 CTAVEISGPGF
+72 CTGVEISGPGF
-83 INLTFDGTWIE
+83 INLSFDGTWIE
-94 ELLNTE
+94 ELLNAE
-100 SRSAE
+100 SVQAASPAT
-105 APGAPAARQ
+105 AVTPAATPQ
-114 AEARRVVVDYSSPNV
+114 RVVVDYSSPNV

-146 IVRVLEALGDTVI
+146 LVKVLEALGDTVI

-167 GTPFGMLVEHW
+167 GTPFGMLIEHW

-183 DSPAAAL
+183 DSPEAAL

-199 QAARAKFDDS
+199 QAARAKFDSS
-209 AADDDGFA
+209 ATDADGFA

-226 LQGGDAETFAVWQRL
+226 LQGGDPETFAVWQRL
-241 VAQSKRYFNAIYAM
+241 VAQSKRYFNAIYSM

-262 DHIAGESSYDADLAR
+262 DHIAGESSYDAHLAQ
-277 LCQELEDSGVA
+277 LCQELEERGLA
-288 RVSDGALC
+288 RISDGALC
-296 TFPAGFTGRD
+296 TFPEGFSGRD
-306 GQPQPL
+306 GQPLPL

-335 RELEADR
+335 RELEANR

-415 DTSRPEL
+415 DASRPEL
-422 TEEERAVTARQVGI
+422 SDEERAVTARQVGI

-444 SVGHDTEY
+444 STGHDTEY

-487 EHPAAGTDTA
+487 EQ
-497 GTDTAGTDTAGT
+497 
-509 DTAGT
+509 
-514 DTAGTGFGAGTETD
+514 FTD
-528 GTDSD
+528 GGSLDAEAPAT
-533 GGIPATAIAVVEPA
+533 GTPATGPATAIAVVEPA

-552 LHLLEYGAT
+552 LHLLEFDTT
-561 LSKVGEVLEPHRLC
+561 LNKVRDALEPHRLC
-575 AYLFELAQLFTSF
+575 GYLFELAQLFTAF
-588 YDQCPVLKS
+588 YDQCPVLKA
-597 EDSVRES
+597 EESVRDS

>member
-1 MNNPA
+1 MCGTDNLNSVNNPA

-11 RVQAAIASA
+11 RVQAAIAHA
-20 FGEEYRGTD
+20 FGEEFRETD

-42 NAAMALAKKL
+42 NAAMALARKVGL
-52 GTLPRDAAAR
+52 PPRDAAAR
-62 IVEALELDGI
+62 IVEALDLDGV
-72 CTAVEISGPGF
+72 CSLVEISGPGF

-94 ELLNTE
+94 ELLN
-100 SRSAE
+100 
-105 APGAPAARQ
+105 APVPAGGSERPTPLH
-114 AEARRVVVDYSSPNV
+114 RVVVDYSSPNV

-146 IVRVLEALGDTVI
+146 IVRVLEALGHTVI

-167 GTPFGMLVEHW
+167 GTPFGMLIEHW
-178 LEIGE
+178 LEVGE
-183 DSPAAAL
+183 DSPEAAL

-199 QAARAKFDDS
+199 QAARAKFDAS
-209 AADDDGFA
+209 AADPDGFA

-226 LQGGDAETFAVWQRL
+226 LQGGDPETFAVWQRL

-262 DHIAGESSYDADLAR
+262 DHIAGESSYDAHLAQ
-277 LCQELEDSGVA
+277 LCQELEERGIA
-288 RVSDGALC
+288 RISEGALC

-306 GQPQPL
+306 GDPLPL

-369 DTVEAVHVQI
+369 DTVEATHVQI

-391 SRSGAPVKLMAL
+391 SRAGNPVKLMAL
-403 LEEAVDRARAVI
+403 LQEAVDRARAVI
-415 DTSRPEL
+415 DASRPEL
-422 TEEERAVTARQVGI
+422 SEAERAVTARQVGI

-444 SVGHDTEY
+444 STGHDTEY
-452 VFDFDRMLALSGNT
+452 VFDFDRMLALTGNT

-487 EHPAAGTDTA
+487 EQHLAGSGASATTGTGATTSAPAPAPAATV
-497 GTDTAGTDTAGT
+497 
-509 DTAGT
+509 
-514 DTAGTGFGAGTETD
+514 
-528 GTDSD
+528 
-533 GGIPATAIAVVEPA
+533 AVVEPA

-552 LHLLEYGAT
+552 LHLLEYDAT
-561 LSKVGEVLEPHRLC
+561 LQKVGELLEPHRLC

-588 YDQCPVLKS
+588 YDQCPVLKAD
-597 EDSVRES
+597 ETVRES
-604 RLALCALVLRR
+604 RLALCGLVLRR
-615 LSGGLELL
+615 LSSGLDLL

>member
-1 MNNPA
+1 MNSPA
-6 ELVVP
+6 DLLVP
-11 RVQAAIASA
+11 RVQTAITQA
-20 FGEEYRGTD
+20 FGEDFRQTD

-42 NAAMALAKKL
+42 NAAMALAKKV
-52 GTLPRDAAAR
+52 GLPPREVASR
-62 IVEALELDGI
+62 IVAALEVNGI
-72 CTAVEISGPGF
+72 CTSVEISGPGF

-94 ELLNTE
+94 ELLNQT
-100 SRSAE
+100 
-105 APGAPAARQ
+105 RQ
-114 AEARRVVVDYSSPNV
+114 PNGEPTAVLHRVVVDYSSPNV

-146 IVRVLEALGDTVI
+146 LVRVLEALGHTVI

-167 GTPFGMLVEHW
+167 GTPFGMLIEHW
-178 LEIGE
+178 LEVGE
-183 DSPAAAL
+183 GSQEAAL

-199 QAARAKFDDS
+199 QAARVKFDAS
-209 AADDDGFA
+209 ANDDDGFA
-217 TRARLRVVA
+217 TRARRRVVA
-226 LQGGDAETFAVWQRL
+226 LQGGDPETFGVWKRL
-241 VAQSKRYFNAIYAM
+241 VAQSKLYFNAIYAK
-255 LGISLTD
+255 LGVSLTD

-277 LCQELEDSGVA
+277 LCQELEDLGIA

-306 GQPQPL
+306 GEPLPL

-335 RELEADR
+335 RELQADR

-355 RMVMATARDAGWLP
+355 RMVMATAREAGWLP
-369 DTVEAVHVQI
+369 ETVEATHVQI

-403 LEEAVDRARAVI
+403 LDEAVDRARAVV
-415 DTSRPEL
+415 DLSRPDL
-422 TEEERAVTARQVGI
+422 TPEEREVTARQVGI

-452 VFDFDRMLALSGNT
+452 VFDFDRMLALNGNT

-472 AAARIRSILRKAGVL
+472 AAARIRSILRKAAALDVSG
-487 EHPAAGTDTA
+487 EAGAAGTA
-497 GTDTAGTDTAGT
+497 VG
-509 DTAGT
+509 
-514 DTAGTGFGAGTETD
+514 
-528 GTDSD
+528 
-533 GGIPATAIAVVEPA
+533 IAVVEPA

-552 LHLLEYGAT
+552 LHLLEHGST
-561 LSKVGEVLEPHRLC
+561 LRKVGELLEPHRLC
-575 AYLFELAQLFTSF
+575 AYLFELAQLFTAF
-588 YDQCPVLKS
+588 YDQCPVLKAA
-597 EDSVRES
+597 ESVRES
-604 RLALCALVLRR
+604 RLALCGLVLHR
-615 LSGGLELL
+615 LIEGLDLL

>member
-1 MNNPA
+1 M
-6 ELVVP
+6 V
-11 RVQAAIASA
+11 
-20 FGEEYRGTD
+20 
-29 PVIRPSQFADIQI
+29 RPSQFADIQV
-42 NAAMALAKKL
+42 NAAMALAKKAGL
-52 GTLPRDAAAR
+52 PPRDAAAR
-62 IVEALELDGI
+62 IVDALDLDGI
-72 CTAVEISGPGF
+72 CTGVEISGPGF
-83 INLTFDGTWIE
+83 INLSYDGTWIE
-94 ELLNTE
+94 ELLNSE
-100 SRSAE
+100 SVQ
-105 APGAPAARQ
+105 AASPSTAVTPVASPQ
-114 AEARRVVVDYSSPNV
+114 RVVVDYSSPNV

-146 IVRVLEALGDTVI
+146 LVKVFEALGDTVI

-167 GTPFGMLVEHW
+167 GTPFGMLIEHW

-183 DSPAAAL
+183 DSPEAAL

-209 AADDDGFA
+209 ATDAEGFA

-226 LQGGDAETFAVWQRL
+226 LQSGDPETFAVWQRL
-241 VAQSKRYFNAIYAM
+241 VAQSKRYFNAIYSM

-262 DHIAGESSYDADLAR
+262 DHIAGESSYDAHLAQ
-277 LCQELEDSGVA
+277 LCQELEERGLA

-296 TFPAGFTGRD
+296 TFPAGFSGRD
-306 GQPQPL
+306 GQPLPL

-335 RELEADR
+335 RDLAANR
-342 VLYVVGAPQNVHL
+342 VLYVVGAPQNMHL
-355 RMVMATARDAGWLP
+355 RMVMATAREAGWLP

-415 DTSRPEL
+415 DASRPEL
-422 TEEERAVTARQVGI
+422 SEEERAVTARQVGI

-444 SVGHDTEY
+444 STGHDTEY

-487 EHPAAGTDTA
+487 EQVTGGGTPDGGTPAAPDGGTPAAGES
-497 GTDTAGTDTAGT
+497 G
-509 DTAGT
+509 
-514 DTAGTGFGAGTETD
+514 
-528 GTDSD
+528 
-533 GGIPATAIAVVEPA
+533 PATAIAVVEPA

-552 LHLLEYGAT
+552 LHLLEFDAT
-561 LSKVGEVLEPHRLC
+561 LLKVREALEPHRLC
-575 AYLFELAQLFTSF
+575 GYLFELAQLFTAF
-588 YDQCPVLKS
+588 YDQCPVLKA
-597 EDSVRES
+597 EESVRDS
-604 RLALCALVLRR
+604 RLALCTLVLRR

>member
-1 MNNPA
+1 M
-6 ELVVP
+6 VVP

-42 NAAMALAKKL
+42 NAAMALAKKVGL
-52 GTLPRDAAAR
+52 PPRDAAAR
-62 IVEALELDGI
+62 IVEALDLDGV

-94 ELLNTE
+94 ELLN
-100 SRSAE
+100 AE
-105 APGAPAARQ
+105 TPGAPAVPA
-114 AEARRVVVDYSSPNV
+114 AEAQRVVVDYSSPNV

-146 IVRVLEALGDTVI
+146 LVKVFEALGDTVI

-167 GTPFGMLVEHW
+167 GTPFGMLIEHW

-183 DSPAAAL
+183 DSPEAAL

-199 QAARAKFDDS
+199 QAARAKFDAS
-209 AADDDGFA
+209 ATDEDGFA

-226 LQGGDAETFAVWQRL
+226 LQSGDAETFAVWQRL
-241 VAQSKRYFNAIYAM
+241 VAQSKRYFNAIYSM

-262 DHIAGESSYDADLAR
+262 DHIAGESSYDAHLAQ
-277 LCQELEDSGVA
+277 LCQELEERGLA
-288 RVSDGALC
+288 RISDGALC
-296 TFPAGFTGRD
+296 TFPAGFSGRD
-306 GQPQPL
+306 GEPMPL

-335 RELEADR
+335 RELGADR
-342 VLYVVGAPQNVHL
+342 VLYVVGAPQNMHL
-355 RMVMATARDAGWLP
+355 RMVLATAREAGWLP
-369 DTVEAVHVQI
+369 ETVEAVHVQI
-379 GNVLGEDGKILK
+379 GNVLGQDGKILK

-415 DTSRPEL
+415 DAGRPEL
-422 TEEERAVTARQVGI
+422 TEAERAVTARQVGI

-487 EHPAAGTDTA
+487 ERYDALEAAATGGAEVDGAALHGTAAGVAAVA
-497 GTDTAGTDTAGT
+497 GGT
-509 DTAGT
+509 
-514 DTAGTGFGAGTETD
+514 
-528 GTDSD
+528 
-533 GGIPATAIAVVEPA
+533 PAMTIAVVEPA

-561 LSKVGEVLEPHRLC
+561 LHKVREVLEPHRLC

-615 LSGGLELL
+615 LSEGLDLL